1 MDDAARCWED
11 GVISQRME
19 NDMTMLKKAAISLAM
34 LSMAAAPVAAS
45 AASGARALSAAE
57 GQSNLEGNSS
67 WIIGLI
73 GLLAGVTA
81 IVLIADDDEDSPV
94 SPD

>member
-1 MDDAARCWED
+1 
-11 GVISQRME
+11 
-19 NDMTMLKKAAISLAM
+19 MTMLKKAAISLAM

-81 IVLIADDDEDSPV
+81 IVLIADDDEESPV